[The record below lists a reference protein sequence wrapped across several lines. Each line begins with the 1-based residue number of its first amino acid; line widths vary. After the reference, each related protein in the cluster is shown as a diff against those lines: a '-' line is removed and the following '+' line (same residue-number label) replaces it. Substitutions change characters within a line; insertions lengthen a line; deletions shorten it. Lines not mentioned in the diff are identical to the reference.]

1 MIESKNLKL
10 PENKNSL
17 SVMSSKDKTLIS
29 DMMESFVSE
38 VPAKPFV
45 SFCVVCNKGVISEEM
60 MYEKGRVFHKDC
72 FDKYGKNFPA
82 INQDLLSQSTNAKV
96 ELVQLKNLQVRM
108 TGTNPSS
115 SISRPKTTKKLKRKT
130 KKQRPKRRVA
140 KRKRTASKRRTFRK
154 RSSLR
159 NRRKSPKRVA
169 RRTTSRTKRRVSK
182 RRPSR
187 RR

>member
-1 MIESKNLKL
+1 
-10 PENKNSL
+10 
-17 SVMSSKDKTLIS
+17 MSSKDKVLIS

-45 SFCVVCNKGVISEEM
+45 TFCVVCNKGVISEDM

-72 FDKYGKNFPA
+72 YDKYGKNFPA

-96 ELVQLKNLQVRM
+96 ELVQLKNLKVRM
-108 TGTNPSS
+108 TWTNPGS
-115 SISRPKTTKKLKRKT
+115 SISRPKTTKKSKRKT
-130 KKQRPKRRVA
+130 KKKRPKRRVV
-140 KRKRTASKRRTFRK
+140 KRKRTAAKRRTAKK
-154 RSSLR
+154 RSSQ
-159 NRRKSPKRVA
+159 NKRV
-169 RRTTSRTKRRVSK
+169 STKRATNRTRKRASK

>member
-1 MIESKNLKL
+1 
-10 PENKNSL
+10 
-17 SVMSSKDKTLIS
+17 MSSKDKVLIS

-45 SFCVVCNKGVISEEM
+45 TFCVVCNKGVISEDM
-60 MYEKGRVFHKDC
+60 MYEKGSVFHKDC
-72 FDKYGKNFPA
+72 YDKYGKNFPA

-96 ELVQLKNLQVRM
+96 ELVQLKNLKVRM

-115 SISRPKTTKKLKRKT
+115 SISRPKTTKKSKRKT

-140 KRKRTASKRRTFRK
+140 KRRTVKK
-154 RSSLR
+154 RSSQ
-159 NRRKSPKRVA
+159 NRRISTKRA
-169 RRTTSRTKRRVSK
+169 PRRATSRTKRRVSK

>member
-1 MIESKNLKL
+1 
-10 PENKNSL
+10 
-17 SVMSSKDKTLIS
+17 MSSKDKVLIS

-45 SFCVVCNKGVISEEM
+45 TFCVVCNKGVISEDM

-72 FDKYGKNFPA
+72 YDKYGKNFPA

-96 ELVQLKNLQVRM
+96 ELVQLKNLKVRM

-115 SISRPKTTKKLKRKT
+115 SISRPKTTKKSKRKT

-140 KRKRTASKRRTFRK
+140 KRKRTAAKRQTAKK
-154 RSSLR
+154 RSSQ
-159 NRRKSPKRVA
+159 NRRISTKRTA
-169 RRTTSRTKRRVSK
+169 RRATSRTKRRVSK

>member
-1 MIESKNLKL
+1 
-10 PENKNSL
+10 
-17 SVMSSKDKTLIS
+17 MSSKDKVLIS
-29 DMMESFVSE
+29 DMMESFVSK

-45 SFCVVCNKGVISEEM
+45 TFCVVCNKGVISEDM

-72 FDKYGKNFPA
+72 YDKYGKNFPA

-96 ELVQLKNLQVRM
+96 ELVQLKNLKVRM

-115 SISRPKTTKKLKRKT
+115 SISRPK
-130 KKQRPKRRVA
+130 RPKRRVA
-140 KRKRTASKRRTFRK
+140 KRKRTAAKRRTVKK
-154 RSSLR
+154 RSSR
-159 NRRKSPKRVA
+159 NRRISTKRTA
-169 RRTTSRTKRRVSK
+169 RRATSRTKRRVSK

>member
-1 MIESKNLKL
+1 
-10 PENKNSL
+10 
-17 SVMSSKDKTLIS
+17 MSSKDKVLIS

-45 SFCVVCNKGVISEEM
+45 TFCVGCNKGVISEDM

-72 FDKYGKNFPA
+72 YDKYGENFPA
-82 INQDLLSQSTNAKV
+82 VNQDLLSQSTNAKV
-96 ELVQLKNLQVRM
+96 ELVQLKNLKVRM

-115 SISRPKTTKKLKRKT
+115 SISRPKTTKKSKRKT

-140 KRKRTASKRRTFRK
+140 KRRTVKK
-154 RSSLR
+154 RSSQ
-159 NRRKSPKRVA
+159 NRRISTKRA
-169 RRTTSRTKRRVSK
+169 PRRATSRTKRRVSK

>member
-1 MIESKNLKL
+1 
-10 PENKNSL
+10 
-17 SVMSSKDKTLIS
+17 MSSKDKTLIS

-45 SFCVVCNKGVISEEM
+45 TFCVVCNKGVIIEDM
-60 MYEKGRVFHKDC
+60 MYEKGSVFHKDC
-72 FDKYGKNFPA
+72 YDKYGKNFPA

-96 ELVQLKNLQVRM
+96 ELVQLKNLKVRR

-115 SISRPKTTKKLKRKT
+115 SISIPKTTKKSKRKT

-140 KRKRTASKRRTFRK
+140 KRKRTAAKRRTVKK
-154 RSSLR
+154 RSSR
-159 NRRKSPKRVA
+159 NRRVSTKRTV
-169 RRTTSRTKRRVSK
+169 RRATSRTKRRVSK

>member
-1 MIESKNLKL
+1 
-10 PENKNSL
+10 
-17 SVMSSKDKTLIS
+17 MSSKDKVLIS

-45 SFCVVCNKGVISEEM
+45 TFCVVCNKGVISEDM

-72 FDKYGKNFPA
+72 YDKYGKNFPV

-96 ELVQLKNLQVRM
+96 ELVQLKNLKLRM
-108 TGTNPSS
+108 TGTNPGS
-115 SISRPKTTKKLKRKT
+115 SISRPKTTKKSKRKT
-130 KKQRPKRRVA
+130 KKKRPKRRVV
-140 KRKRTASKRRTFRK
+140 KRKRTAAKRRTAKK
-154 RSSLR
+154 RSSQ
-159 NRRKSPKRVA
+159 NRRVSTKRA
-169 RRTTSRTKRRVSK
+169 TSRTKRRASK

>member
-1 MIESKNLKL
+1 
-10 PENKNSL
+10 
-17 SVMSSKDKTLIS
+17 MSSKDKVLIS

-45 SFCVVCNKGVISEEM
+45 TFCVGCNKGVISEDM
-60 MYEKGRVFHKDC
+60 MYEKGKVFHKDC
-72 FDKYGKNFPA
+72 YDKYGKNFPA

-96 ELVQLKNLQVRM
+96 ELVQLKNLKVRM
-108 TGTNPSS
+108 TGTNPNS
-115 SISRPKTTKKLKRKT
+115 SISRPKTTKKSKRKA

-140 KRKRTASKRRTFRK
+140 KRKRTAAKRRTTKK
-154 RSSLR
+154 RSSR
-159 NRRKSPKRVA
+159 NRRISTKRA
-169 RRTTSRTKRRVSK
+169 TSRTKRLVSK

>member
-1 MIESKNLKL
+1 
-10 PENKNSL
+10 
-17 SVMSSKDKTLIS
+17 MSSKDKTLIS

-45 SFCVVCNKGVISEEM
+45 TFCIACNKGVISEEM

-82 INQDLLSQSTNAKV
+82 INQDLLNQSTNAKV
-96 ELVQLKNLQVRM
+96 ELVQLKNLQIRM

-115 SISRPKTTKKLKRKT
+115 SISRPKTTKKAKRKT
-130 KKQRPKRRVA
+130 KKQRPK
-140 KRKRTASKRRTFRK
+140 KRLVKKKMATKRRTVKK
-154 RSSLR
+154 RSSSR
-159 NRRKSPKRVA
+159 NRRSPKRAA
-169 RRTTSRTKRRVSK
+169 RRVIRRTKRRVSK